1 MILSEW
7 IYDLRS
13 EKFSPVF
20 LKGIEGELDDNELDR
35 IGRKFDIVVGEF
47 LMGEIDGR
55 EAETRMNQILIDE
68 DIR

>member
-7 IYDLRS
+7 IYNLRN

-20 LKGIEGELDDNELDR
+20 LKGIEGELDGNELDR

-47 LMGEIDGR
+47 LKGEIDGR
-55 EAETRMNQILIDE
+55 EAETQMNQILIDE